1 MKKLLLTTAMVM
13 GAFLFMNETK
23 AQVRFNLNV
32 NIGARPNWGLAGNYT
47 GDYYYLPEI
56 DTYYDI
62 PHRQF
67 IYFNGGDWTY
77 ANELPYAYR
86 DYDLYRGYKV
96 VVNEPR
102 PYLYSNVYRER
113 YRNYYNTYSQPVIVR
128 QRSNYP
134 YYRID
139 NDRYNRGREDD
150 HYNRGREYD
159 RDDHNDRGRGNERG
173 RDNDW
178 GRDND
183 RGGNR
188 RGRG

>member
-23 AQVRFNLNV
+23 AQVRFNVNV
-32 NIGARPNWGLAGNYT
+32 NIGGRPNWGLIGNYA

-67 IYFNGGDWTY
+67 IYFDGGDWNY

-86 DYDLYRGYKV
+86 GYDLYHGYKV

-102 PYLYSNVYRER
+102 PYLHGNVYRDR
-113 YRNYYNTYSQPVIVR
+113 YRSYYNTYRQPVIVA
-128 QRSNYP
+128 QRPYYP
-134 YYRID
+134 NYRID

-150 HYNRGREYD
+150 RFNRGREYD
-159 RDDHNDRGRGNERG
+159 RDDHYERGRGNERG
-173 RDNDW
+173 HDNDR
-178 GRDND
+178 GKDND

>member
-32 NIGARPNWGLAGNYT
+32 NLGIRPNWGLAGNYT

-67 IYFNGGDWTY
+67 IYFDGGDWIY
-77 ANELPYAYR
+77 ANELPYIYR

-96 VVNEPR
+96 IVNEPR
-102 PYLYSNVYRER
+102 PFLNASVYRDR
-113 YRNYYNTYSQPVIVR
+113 YRNYYNTYRQPVIVAQR
-128 QRSNYP
+128 QGGYYDNRSDNR
-134 YYRID
+134 YYGNRD
-139 NDRYNRGREDD
+139 NDRYYNRGREF
-150 HYNRGREYD
+150 D
-159 RDDHNDRGRGNERG
+159 RDDRNRSNERG
-173 RDNDW
+173 RENER

-188 RGRG
+188 HGRG